1 MQWVEANA
9 STAKPY
15 LPTNAIWSAT
25 PGTTPNPDGTI
36 SGRSF
41 FETLLR
47 KSFLENGEPSTVF
60 MSLGEAP
67 ISQRGYDSVTWAR
80 LNPMKLS
87 ISDATLTEWVTP
99 DSSDNIVST
108 ITVEPVLLGA
118 YTRFT
123 DKLSMETLFDV
134 IPAQGREL
142 YNNAKRIIDEQIQK
156 VLEEDNSV
164 PVIYAGTATAR
175 DELTA
180 ADTIDLDLV
189 LNGTTFLASQGATTE
204 RFKAVFHPNV
214 FLNFAQSSSTNTW
227 LNKTIYENFKGI
239 EDGYITSIL
248 NFDIYV
254 SANVKPFY
262 VDPDGEGQEAD
273 GDEFNV
279 YPTYIFRKG
288 AYGTTSLKDLQ
299 TYFKPYGSGGTE
311 DPLDQRATIG
321 WKAYFGCAVLNPFF
335 LVRIE
340 SRATTDYEWQKKL
353 GE

>member
-1 MQWVEANA
+1 MIGTQANA

-15 LPTNAIWSAT
+15 LPTTAIDA
-25 PGTTPNPDGTI
+25 PGNVQ
-36 SGRSF
+36 SF
-41 FETLLR
+41 FVTLLR
-47 KSFLENGEPSTVF
+47 KTFLENWEPSTVF
-60 MSLGEAP
+60 MELGEAP
-67 ISQRGYDSVTWAR
+67 VSQRGYESVTWAR

-87 ISDATLTEWVTP
+87 VSDATLTEGVTP
-99 DSSDNIVST
+99 DSSDNVVST

-118 YTRFT
+118 YTYFT
-123 DKLSMETLFDV
+123 DKLTMETLFDI

-142 YNNAKRIIDEQIQK
+142 FKNAKRIIDEKIQE
-156 VLEEDNSV
+156 VLEDDQSV

-180 ADTIDLDLV
+180 SDTIDLDLV
-189 LNGTTFLASQGATTE
+189 LNGTTFLSAQGATTE
-204 RFKAVFHPNV
+204 RFKSVMHPNV

-239 EDGYITSIL
+239 EDGYVTSIL

-254 SANVKPFY
+254 SANVKPFV
-262 VDPDGEGQEAD
+262 VDPDVGED
-273 GDEFNV
+273 FNV

-288 AYGTTSLKDLQ
+288 AYGTTTLKDLELI
-299 TYFKPYGSGGTE
+299 YKPYGSGGTG
-311 DPLDQRATIG
+311 DPLNQRSSIG

-335 LVRIE
+335 LVRLE
-340 SRATTDYEWQKKL
+340 TRATTDYQWQKTI

>member
-1 MQWVEANA
+1 
-9 STAKPY
+9 
-15 LPTNAIWSAT
+15 
-25 PGTTPNPDGTI
+25 
-36 SGRSF
+36 
-41 FETLLR
+41 
-47 KSFLENGEPSTVF
+47 
-60 MSLGEAP
+60 
-67 ISQRGYDSVTWAR
+67 
-80 LNPMKLS
+80 
-87 ISDATLTEWVTP
+87 
-99 DSSDNIVST
+99 
-108 ITVEPVLLGA
+108 
-118 YTRFT
+118 
-123 DKLSMETLFDV
+123 METLFDV
-134 IPAQGREL
+134 ITAQGREL
-142 YNNAKRIIDEQIQK
+142 YNNAKRIIDEYIQK

-254 SANVKPFY
+254 SANVKPFLI
-262 VDPDGEGQEAD
+262 DPDNTNGVVDADHPSNSD

-311 DPLDQRATIG
+311 DPLDQRATI
-321 WKAYFGCAVLNPFF
+321 
-335 LVRIE
+335 
-340 SRATTDYEWQKKL
+340 
-353 GE
+353 

>member
-1 MQWVEANA
+1 MAMIWVTANA

-15 LPTNAIWSAT
+15 LPTASINA
-25 PGTTPNPDGTI
+25 PGNV
-36 SGRSF
+36 RSF

-60 MSLGEAP
+60 MKLGEAP

-80 LNPMKLS
+80 LNPMKLT
-87 ISDATLTEWVTP
+87 IAQATLTEGVTP
-99 DSSDNIVST
+99 DSSDNVVGT

-123 DKLSMETLFDV
+123 DKLTMETLFDV

-142 YNNAKRIIDEQIQK
+142 YNNAKRIIDEQIQS
-156 VLEEDNSV
+156 VLENDDSV
-164 PVIYAGTATAR
+164 PVIYAGTAESR
-175 DELTA
+175 DQLKST
-180 ADTIDLDLV
+180 DTIDLDL
-189 LNGTTFLASQGATTE
+189 LLQGTTFLASQGQTSE
-204 RFKAVFHPNV
+204 HYKAVFHPNT

-239 EDGYITSIL
+239 EDGYVTTIL
-248 NFDIYV
+248 NVDIYQ
-254 SANVKPFY
+254 SANVKPFV
-262 VDPDGEGQEAD
+262 VDPAEGD
-273 GDEFNV
+273 DFNV
-279 YPTYIFRKG
+279 YPTYVFRKG
-288 AYGTTSLKDLQ
+288 AYGTTTLKDLQ

-340 SRATTDYEWQKKL
+340 SRATTDYQWQVAIS
-353 GE
+353 

>member
-1 MQWVEANA
+1 
-9 STAKPY
+9 
-15 LPTNAIWSAT
+15 
-25 PGTTPNPDGTI
+25 
-36 SGRSF
+36 
-41 FETLLR
+41 
-47 KSFLENGEPSTVF
+47 
-60 MSLGEAP
+60 
-67 ISQRGYDSVTWAR
+67 
-80 LNPMKLS
+80 
-87 ISDATLTEWVTP
+87 
-99 DSSDNIVST
+99 
-108 ITVEPVLLGA
+108 
-118 YTRFT
+118 
-123 DKLSMETLFDV
+123 METLFDV

-164 PVIYAGTATAR
+164 PVIYAGNATSR

-262 VDPDGEGQEAD
+262 VDPDGEGETAD

>member
-1 MQWVEANA
+1 MIGTTANA

-15 LPTNAIWSAT
+15 LPTTGVND
-25 PGTTPNPDGTI
+25 PNNV
-36 SGRSF
+36 RSF

-47 KSFLENGEPSTVF
+47 KTFLENGEPSTVF
-60 MSLGEAP
+60 MKLWEAP

-87 ISDATLTEWVTP
+87 IEDATLTEGVTP

-118 YTRFT
+118 YTYFT
-123 DKLSMETLFDV
+123 DKVTMETLFDL

-142 YNNAKRIIDEQIQK
+142 FNNAKRIIDEKIQE
-156 VLEEDNSV
+156 VLEDDQSV
-164 PVIYAGTATAR
+164 PVIYAWTATAR
-175 DELTA
+175 DELTEN
-180 ADTIDLDLV
+180 DTMDLDLV
-189 LNGTTFLASQGATTE
+189 LQGTTFLASQGATTE
-204 RFKAVFHPNV
+204 KFKTVMQPNV

-239 EDGYITSIL
+239 EDGYVTSIL

-254 SANVKPFY
+254 SANVKPF
-262 VDPDGEGQEAD
+262 VVGEGGEA
-273 GDEFNV
+273 FNV

-288 AYGTTSLKDLQ
+288 AYGTTTLKDLQ
-299 TYFKPYGSGGTE
+299 LIYKPYGSGGTG
-311 DPLDQRATIG
+311 DPLDQRSSIG

-335 LVRIE
+335 LVRLE
-340 SRATTDYEWQKKL
+340 TRATTDYQWQKTI

>member
-1 MQWVEANA
+1 MIWVTQNNN
-9 STAKPY
+9 TTPGY
-15 LPTNAIWSAT
+15 LPTNAINA
-25 PGTTPNPDGTI
+25 PGNV
-36 SGRSF
+36 RSF

-60 MSLGEAP
+60 MKLWEAP

-99 DSSDNIVST
+99 ASSDNIVST
-108 ITVEPVLLGA
+108 ITVEPTLLGA

-123 DKLSMETLFDV
+123 DKLTMETLFDV

-142 YNNAKRIIDEQIQK
+142 YNNAKRIIDEHIQA
-156 VLEEDNSV
+156 VLAEDDSV

-180 ADTIDLDLV
+180 ADTMDFDLL
-189 LNGTTFLASQGATTE
+189 LQGTTFLASQGQTTE
-204 RFKAVFHPNV
+204 HYKAVFHPNT

-227 LNKTIYENFKGI
+227 LNKVIYENFKGI
-239 EDGYITSIL
+239 EDGYVTTIL
-248 NFDIYV
+248 NVDIYQ
-254 SANVKPFY
+254 SANVKPFL
-262 VDPDGEGQEAD
+262 VDDD
-273 GDEFNV
+273 TDFNV
-279 YPTYIFRKG
+279 YPTYIFRRG
-288 AYGTTSLKDLQ
+288 AYGTTTLKDLS

-321 WKAYFGCAVLNPFF
+321 WKAYFACAVLNPFF

-340 SRATTDYEWQKKL
+340 SRATTDFQWQ
-353 GE
+353 EEIDHE

>member
-1 MQWVEANA
+1 MLWVVQND

-15 LPTNAIWSAT
+15 LPTNAIFNASD
-25 PGTTPNPDGTI
+25 PNN
-36 SGRSF
+36 GRSF

-60 MSLGEAP
+60 MSLWEAP

-87 ISDATLTEWVTP
+87 IEDAELTEWVTP
-99 DSSDNIVST
+99 DSSDNVVGT
-108 ITVEPVLLGA
+108 ITVEPKLLGA

-123 DKLSMETLFDV
+123 DKLTMETLFDV

-142 YNNAKRIIDEQIQK
+142 YNNAKRIIDEYIQE
-156 VLEEDNSV
+156 VLRDDQSV
-164 PVIYAGTATAR
+164 PVIYAWEATAR
-175 DELTA
+175 DELTEN
-180 ADTIDLDLV
+180 DTVDLDLI

-204 RFKAVFHPNV
+204 RFKTVFHPNV

-254 SANVKPFY
+254 SANVKPFA
-262 VDPDGEGQEAD
+262 VTGAD
-273 GDEFNV
+273 NFNV

-299 TYFKPYGSGGTE
+299 TYFKPYGSAWTA
-311 DPLDQRATIG
+311 DPLDQRATIW

-340 SRATTDYEWQKKL
+340 SRATTDYQWQKTI
-353 GE
+353 GEDDE